1 MEMGWIFPFR
11 EIKKNANVILYGA
24 GKMGTCLYHQLVDSD
39 YCMLKLWVDKNYKL
53 FQRKGINVQ
62 NPELIRDLNFDTII
76 IAIDSRSVVEDVMQ
90 HLQRK
95 GIKQDKIWHP
105 FLYDNKIPEIIDDSD
120 TDLDKEKEE
129 KLNIAN
135 LDIAFIVPK
144 PIKGGGGHRN
154 IFRAVKYLSD
164 FGHKVTVYCTN
175 SDHSSAKIKENVSNW
190 FYDMGSIEFK
200 IYRGKVGYHDAAIAT
215 WWETAYIVQK
225 EKYKFKEIFYFVQD
239 FEPYFYPISSNYFL
253 AENTYKLGFSHIC
266 SGPWCKTIL
275 KEKYK
280 AEAVSF
286 QFPLNTSIYN
296 SSYIRKKKEKNILF
310 FAKPQMPRRC
320 FELGVK
326 ALYEF
331 KKKMPDIEIIMY
343 GSDQLDSSMV
353 PFPVTILN
361 IVPTLQEL
369 AELYANADLGIVF
382 STTNPSLIPFE
393 MMSCGCPV
401 ADLDLDFAL
410 NKYGN
415 SRDNVFLLSP
425 QPEIFAEKLVEIMEN
440 AEERM
445 KKREHSMKWVKDE
458 FPTEIEMA
466 KFVESS
472 IINKFVKGKMEI

>member
-1 MEMGWIFPFR
+1 M
-11 EIKKNANVILYGA
+11 
-24 GKMGTCLYHQLVDSD
+24 
-39 YCMLKLWVDKNYKL
+39 
-53 FQRKGINVQ
+53 
-62 NPELIRDLNFDTII
+62 
-76 IAIDSRSVVEDVMQ
+76 
-90 HLQRK
+90 
-95 GIKQDKIWHP
+95 
-105 FLYDNKIPEIIDDSD
+105 
-120 TDLDKEKEE
+120 
-129 KLNIAN
+129 
-135 LDIAFIVPK
+135 
-144 PIKGGGGHRN
+144 
-154 IFRAVKYLSD
+154 
-164 FGHKVTVYCTN
+164 
-175 SDHSSAKIKENVSNW
+175 
-190 FYDMGSIEFK
+190 
-200 IYRGKVGYHDAAIAT
+200 
-215 WWETAYIVQK
+215 
-225 EKYKFKEIFYFVQD
+225 
-239 FEPYFYPISSNYFL
+239 
-253 AENTYKLGFSHIC
+253 
-266 SGPWCKTIL
+266 
-275 KEKYK
+275 
-280 AEAVSF
+280 SF